1 MFVARWHPSL
11 PTWCLFKNLGVE
23 GEVQEAVFTVQGVLT
38 EFQLPPLE
46 KIMSR
51 QPGKY
56 HYLHQSITV
65 SGLDTPF
72 FGEAVM
78 AVNEIYGMFDRAFSH
93 MALGSWNLTDCHGP
107 SIEASNHYFTP
118 VRQGLALASL
128 PFQENVDPCG
138 ILAKMEAS
146 PGARCVPTE
155 DNEVKYCRAFRE
167 PDGRYRFEA
176 CPPQLFRKGDI
187 VEAQLSFI
195 IVPIKEELVKGK
207 QYKMLVVLRSMAL
220 LDTQFSSVRV

>member
-1 MFVARWHPSL
+1 
-11 PTWCLFKNLGVE
+11 
-23 GEVQEAVFTVQGVLT
+23 QEAIFTVQEVLT

-46 KIMSR
+46 KILSM

-72 FGEAVM
+72 FGKAVM
-78 AVNEIYGMFDRAFSH
+78 AVNEIYGMFDHA
-93 MALGSWNLTDCHGP
+93 ALGSWNLTDCHGP

-128 PFQENVDPCG
+128 PFQENVDPCSV
-138 ILAKMEAS
+138 LAKMEVS
-146 PGARCVPTE
+146 PGARCVHTE
-155 DNEVKYCRAFRE
+155 DNEVEYCHAFRE

-176 CPPQLFRKGDI
+176 CPPQSFRKGDI

-195 IVPIKEELVKGK
+195 IIPIKEDLVKGK
-207 QYKMLVVLRSMAL
+207 QYKMLVVLQSMAL
-220 LDTQFSSVRV
+220 LDT